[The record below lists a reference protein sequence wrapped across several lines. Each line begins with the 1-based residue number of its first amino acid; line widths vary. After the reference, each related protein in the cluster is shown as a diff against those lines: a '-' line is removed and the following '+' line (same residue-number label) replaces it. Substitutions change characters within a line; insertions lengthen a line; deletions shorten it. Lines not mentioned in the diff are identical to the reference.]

1 MEKCRQKMEQGANS
15 LPANKVGHKNLPY
28 LKTDLIQFLMLKKAV
43 VANLILPY
51 NKSTKSKKEQKLL
64 A

>member
-1 MEKCRQKMEQGANS
+1 MEQGANS
-15 LPANKVGHKNLPY
+15 LPANKVGHRNLPY

-43 VANLILPY
+43 AAKLIPPY
-51 NKSTKSKKEQKLL
+51 NKSAKSKKEQKLL